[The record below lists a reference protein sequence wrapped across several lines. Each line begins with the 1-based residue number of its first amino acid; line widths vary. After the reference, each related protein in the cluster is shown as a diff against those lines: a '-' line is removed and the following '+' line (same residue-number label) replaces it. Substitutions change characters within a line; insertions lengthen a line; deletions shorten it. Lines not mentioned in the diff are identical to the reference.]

1 MRTRSAAIEEESE
14 GYFASISDLMV
25 GVLFVFLLMLTVF
38 AINFRDAESDQDAK
52 RKDLEA
58 AQAAMIEAQLR
69 AEGEKRLAEIERRRA
84 EAATARAEELVR
96 LLRRAQAELASAIEG
111 RQRKREELL
120 RTLQSQLEGR
130 GVAVQIDTKAGI
142 LRLPSDLLFPVGA
155 SELQAGTSGRKGP
168 RERVA
173 DVADV
178 LAEVL
183 PCQVA
188 NSSGRCNG
196 AYFPLLETVL
206 IEGHTDRQ
214 PYAGVPPA
222 ESQRRNLDLSAR
234 RALSV
239 AREVLT
245 RQPAL
250 DDLANGEQLRILGIA
265 GYGDRRPLIEARG
278 DTETDYQRNRRIDL
292 RFVLTGT
299 TTDELLRLQR
309 EIDQLLSQA
318 Q

>member
-1 MRTRSAAIEEESE
+1 MRTRSAVIEEESE

-38 AINFRDAESDQDAK
+38 AINFREAESDQDAK

-130 GVAVQIDTKAGI
+130 GVAVQIDTNAGI

-155 SELQAGTSGRKGP
+155 FELQAGTSGRKGP

-188 NSSGRCNG
+188 NSSGRCSG
-196 AYFPLLETVL
+196 EQFPLLETVL

-222 ESQRRNLDLSAR
+222 ESQRRNLNLAAQ

-278 DTETDYQRNRRIDL
+278 DTEADYQRNRRIDL
-292 RFVLTGT
+292 RFVLTAT
-299 TTDELLRLQR
+299 TTDELRRLQR

>member
-38 AINFRDAESDQDAK
+38 AINFREAESDQDAK

-130 GVAVQIDTKAGI
+130 GVAVQIDTSAGI

-292 RFVLTGT
+292 RFVLTAT
-299 TTDELLRLQR
+299 TTDELRRLQR

>member
-1 MRTRSAAIEEESE
+1 MRARTAAIEDESE

-38 AINFRDAESDQDAK
+38 AINFRDAELEQTDK
-52 RKDLEA
+52 LRDLEA
-58 AQAAMIEAQLR
+58 ARAALVEEQIR
-69 AEGEKRLAEIERRRA
+69 AEGARRFAEQERIRA

-96 LLRRAQAELASAIEG
+96 LLRRAQAELANAIEG
-111 RQRKREELL
+111 RQRKREILL
-120 RTLQSQLEGR
+120 RTLQSQLEDR
-130 GVAVQIDTKAGI
+130 GVAVQIDTNAGI

-155 SELQAGTSGRKGP
+155 SELQTGTRGRKGP

-188 NSSGRCNG
+188 NSGGRCNG

-214 PYAGVPPA
+214 PYQGVTPQ
-222 ESQRRNLDLSAR
+222 ESQQRNLNLSAQ

-265 GYGDRRPLIEARG
+265 GYGDRRPLIDARG
-278 DTETDYQRNRRIDL
+278 DTESDYQRNRRIDL
-292 RFVLTGT
+292 RFVLTAT
-299 TTDELLRLQR
+299 TTDELRRLQR